1 MKSLHI
7 SDKEKPATK
16 HNTSELYHE
25 PSGCFQEEAL
35 SVHNH
40 YRRKHRVPDLRW
52 NNELSRGAQAWAEK
66 IARQNS
72 LQHATP
78 QQRNEDGENLVVFAD
93 DK

>member
-7 SDKEKPATK
+7 SDKEKPATRQ
-16 HNTSELYHE
+16 NTSELHHE
-25 PSGCFQEEAL
+25 PSGSFQEAL

-40 YRRKHRVPDLRW
+40 HRRKHRVPDLRW
-52 NNELSRGAQAWAEK
+52 NNQLSRDAQAWAEK

-78 QQRNEDGENLVVFAD
+78 QQRNEDGENLVVFAND
-93 DK
+93 N